1 MCLRVARGPVGARS
15 NWWAQTQR
23 ETTPRIMRAFGAPGC
38 QTYEE
43 SPFGVQRQ
51 VVSVRATAP
60 YVYHPFPTRPPY
72 VLPPAS
78 HTRMVDKCCTRYVY
92 RMSEVPPANTCFAHA
107 GRPSGRGK
115 QAHALLQLTVNHRH
129 LLDSNRF
136 HSFPSKA
143 PLFSSVADHG
153 HEHPMCGSPSRSR
166 IVAGNS
172 S

>member
-23 ETTPRIMRAFGAPGC
+23 ETTQRIMRAFGAPGC

-43 SPFGVQRQ
+43 SSVWGQTPSRFGESSRPRCLPP
-51 VVSVRATAP
+51 VS
-60 YVYHPFPTRPPY
+60 HPPPY

-78 HTRMVDKCCTRYVY
+78 HTRMVDKCCTRYVC
-92 RMSEVPPANTCFAHA
+92 RMSDVPPANTCFAHA

-115 QAHALLQLTVNHRH
+115 QANALLHLTVNHRH

-143 PLFSSVADHG
+143 PLFSPVADHG
-153 HEHPMCGSPSRSR
+153 HEHPVRGSPGRGR